1 MNTRRTTRPK
11 RPTHPKSPIGQRLQ
25 RGFTLV
31 EIAVVIALL
40 GVLTAISLKAQEL
53 VEQYRQTQ
61 FVTGVRVLQAN
72 LNSYKTTYGRWPG
85 DCNRDGLVD
94 YVFLDA
100 TLLLS
105 DLYEYGIPSIL
116 SAAADATTTYASGLL
131 CPASTLT
138 AYDPNNVPFNEL
150 KWGGQT
156 PTGEPNR
163 KAASHSMGGF
173 AFLGTFNINPTV
185 DYSEDRFNAI
195 VLTEVPIVAARRLAV
210 AIDGSDGSAAN
221 LNRVRRSDDLLT
233 FEALWT
239 AADETELKRI
249 TVVVFF
255 DRIPPT

>member
-1 MNTRRTTRPK
+1 MNTRRPTRPM
-11 RPTHPKSPIGQRLQ
+11 GQRLQ

-31 EIAVVIALL
+31 EIAVVLALL

-72 LNSYKTTYGRWPG
+72 LNAYKTTNGRWPG
-85 DCNRDGLVD
+85 DCNRDGLLD

-100 TLLLS
+100 TLLIN
-105 DLYEYGIPSIL
+105 DLYDYGIPTTL
-116 SAAADATTTYASGLL
+116 SAAASATTTYSLGLL
-131 CPASTLT
+131 CPASTLSP
-138 AYDPNNVPFNEL
+138 YDPNNVPFNEL

-156 PTGEPNR
+156 PSGEPNR
-163 KAASHSMGGF
+163 KAASHTMGGF
-173 AFLGTFNINPTV
+173 AFLGTFSINPAV
-185 DYSEDRFNAI
+185 NNSEDRFNAI

-210 AIDGSDGSAAN
+210 AIDGSVGSAAN

-239 AADETELKRI
+239 PTDETELNRI

>member
-1 MNTRRTTRPK
+1 MNTRRPI
-11 RPTHPKSPIGQRLQ
+11 RPTGRTLQ

-31 EIAVVIALL
+31 EIAVVLALL

-61 FVTGVRVLQAN
+61 FVTGVRILQAN
-72 LNSYKTTYGRWPG
+72 LNAFKTTNGRWPG
-85 DCNRDGLVD
+85 DCNRDGLLD
-94 YVFLDA
+94 YSFLDA
-100 TLLLS
+100 TLLTN
-105 DLYEYGIPSIL
+105 DLYDYGIPSSL
-116 SAAADATTTYASGLL
+116 SAATDATTTYALGML
-131 CPASTLT
+131 CPASTL
-138 AYDPNNVPFNEL
+138 APFDPNNVPFNEL

-156 PTGEPNR
+156 PSGEPNR
-163 KAASHSMGGF
+163 KAAGHTMGGF

-185 DYSEDRFNAI
+185 DNSEDRFNAI

-210 AIDGSDGSAAN
+210 AVDGSDGSAAN

-233 FEALWT
+233 FETLWT

>member
-1 MNTRRTTRPK
+1 MNTRRST
-11 RPTHPKSPIGQRLQ
+11 RPTHSTGPRLQ

-61 FVTGVRVLQAN
+61 FVNSVRVLQAN
-72 LNSYKTTYGRWPG
+72 LSAFKTNNGRWPG
-85 DCNRDGLVD
+85 DCNRDGLLD

-100 TLLLS
+100 SLLLS
-105 DLYEYGIPSIL
+105 DLYEYSVATTL
-116 SAAADATTTYASGLL
+116 SAATDATTTYVSGLL

-156 PTGEPNR
+156 PSGEPNR
-163 KAASHSMGGF
+163 KAASHGLGGF

-185 DYSEDRFNAI
+185 DNSEDRFNAI

-221 LNRVRRSDDLLT
+221 LNRVRRSDDLFT
-233 FEALWT
+233 FEDLWT